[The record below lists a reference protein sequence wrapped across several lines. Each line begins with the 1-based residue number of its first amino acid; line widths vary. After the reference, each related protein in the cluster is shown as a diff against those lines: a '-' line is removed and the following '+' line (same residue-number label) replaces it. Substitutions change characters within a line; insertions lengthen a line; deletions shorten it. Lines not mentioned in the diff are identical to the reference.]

1 MSALQSITAA
11 GAAPAKGPYSP
22 AIRAGNLLFVSGQ
35 IAVRPDG
42 TSMADADLATQTRQC
57 LANLRAVIEAGGATL
72 DRVVKVTVY
81 LADPGWPV
89 FNPIYGEFFGTHA
102 PARAIV
108 PVAVAGGDS
117 WSRWMLSRCW
127 TAELQNGRTPNSM
140 TCSHIANTAHTTPPT
155 TTVIAVAPKLP
166 GA

>member
-1 MSALQSITAA
+1 MASLQGIAPA

-42 TSMADADLATQTRQC
+42 TSLADADLATQTQQC
-57 LANLRAVIEAGGATL
+57 LANLRAVLEAGGATL

-81 LADPGWPV
+81 MADPAGWPV
-89 FNPIYGEFFGTHA
+89 FNPIYAQFFGTHA

-108 PVAVAGGDS
+108 PVAAFPGGFLVEVD
-117 WSRWMLSRCW
+117 
-127 TAELQNGRTPNSM
+127 
-140 TCSHIANTAHTTPPT
+140 
-155 TTVIAVAPKLP
+155 AVAVLD
-166 GA
+166 G